1 MAIKKNQDDFLEDLI
16 NPLSELFEKVN
27 SDVLSVI
34 TRRIKSIGTMTATDA
49 HKLSILIRNKD
60 IKEIERIISDGT
72 DLSIKQIDKILT
84 ESASYNDDLADS
96 LYKARNIQPSTILTD
111 SALLNVVRTAKENIV
126 DNVVNLSKTTGF
138 MLNGKMTDTA
148 KAYNYAVNR
157 AVFEAEQGLF
167 DYNTAIRSVIKQMAD
182 SGVRTVDYDSG
193 YHRRMDS
200 AVRMNVLDGV
210 RNMNMNYRETQGK
223 QFGADGV
230 EISAHGLCAVDH
242 QNVQGRQY
250 SNKEFEKLQ
259 ESLDR
264 PIGSLN
270 CKHSIT
276 PIILGISNPVYSD
289 ETLQEYKA
297 NSNKKVEY
305 STLQKDSDGKTIKN
319 SLSRYD
325 ASQKM
330 RQVETNIRQLK
341 DVRNQLSLNNDK
353 IGVAEYDRKIKAKTA
368 YYKKIANEIGLKP
381 QLDRLRVYGPK

>member
-1 MAIKKNQDDFLEDLI
+1 MEIKKNQDDFLEDLI
-16 NPLSELFEKVN
+16 NPLSELFEQVN
-27 SDVLSVI
+27 TDVLSVI
-34 TRRIKSIGTMTATDA
+34 TNRIKSIGTMTATDA

-84 ESASYNDDLADS
+84 KSASYNDELANS
-96 LYKARNIQPSTILTD
+96 LYKARNIPPSTISTD
-111 SALLNVVRTAKENIV
+111 SVLLNVVRTAKENIV

-157 AVFEAEQGLF
+157 AIFEVEQGLF
-167 DYNTAIRSVIKQMAD
+167 DYNTAMRSVIKQMAD

-210 RNMNMNYRETQGK
+210 RMLNMNYRETQGS

-230 EISAHGLCAVDH
+230 EISAHGLCSPDH
-242 QNVQGRQY
+242 LPYQGKQY
-250 SNKEFEKLQ
+250 TNKEFEKLQ
-259 ESLDR
+259 ETLDR

-305 STLQKDSDGKTIKN
+305 STLQKDSDGNYIKKTVSK
-319 SLSRYD
+319 YD
-325 ASQKM
+325 FSQIQRKT
-330 RQVETNIRQLK
+330 ETDIRRLK
-341 DVRNQLSLNNDK
+341 DYKNQLDIMGDK
-353 IGVAEYDRKIKAKTA
+353 IGSSEVQKRITAKTK
-368 YYKKIANEIGLKP
+368 YYKMISNQGGLSPKTE
-381 QLDRLRVYGPK
+381 RVRIVK

>member
-1 MAIKKNQDDFLEDLI
+1 MEIKKNQDDFLEDLI
-16 NPLSELFEKVN
+16 NPLSELFEQVN
-27 SDVLSVI
+27 TDVLSVI
-34 TRRIKSIGTMTATDA
+34 TNRIKSIGTMTATDA

-84 ESASYNDDLADS
+84 KSASYNDELANS
-96 LYKARNIQPSTILTD
+96 LYKARNIPPSTISTD
-111 SALLNVVRTAKENIV
+111 SVLLNVVRTAKENIV

-157 AVFEAEQGLF
+157 AIFEVEQGLF
-167 DYNTAIRSVIKQMAD
+167 DYNTAMRSVIKQMAD

-210 RNMNMNYRETQGK
+210 RMLNMNYRETQRS

-230 EISAHGLCAVDH
+230 EISAHGLCSPDH
-242 QNVQGRQY
+242 LPYQGKQY
-250 SNKEFEKLQ
+250 TNKEFEKLQ
-259 ESLDR
+259 ETLDR

-305 STLQKDSDGKTIKN
+305 STLQKDSDGNYIKKTVSK
-319 SLSRYD
+319 YD
-325 ASQKM
+325 FSQIQRKT
-330 RQVETNIRQLK
+330 ETDIRRLK
-341 DVRNQLSLNNDK
+341 DYKNQLDIMEDK
-353 IGVAEYDRKIKAKTA
+353 ICSSEVQKKITAKTK
-368 YYKKIANEIGLKP
+368 YYKMISEQGGLS
-381 QLDRLRVYGPK
+381 PKMERTRIVK